1 MLPYLMPLTPPPI
14 QIVVFQT
21 ERALGIPD
29 WIGVAGRGRW
39 NELRQTAPS
48 PKAAQN
54 TTQNATNFPR
64 SVRYPKATAIEAAM
78 AAPFLRNYPQQV
90 QIGSPDPGSPEGA
103 AYELKADYYALT
115 YDPDSPP
122 PAQAI
127 ATIDGIAIFA
137 GEPIDPSATA
147 VYGLG
152 QAMAVPTGQVFV
164 RFAKGN
170 AADRQAAIAAAG
182 YQIAEPLDY
191 APEAAW
197 LRASS
202 GSTADALTQLAA
214 LKGLDNI
221 AAIEPQL
228 VMARSLR

>member
-1 MLPYLMPLTPPPI
+1 MLPYLMPLNLPPI
-14 QIVVFQT
+14 PIVIFQT
-21 ERALGIPD
+21 ERAIGLPD
-29 WIGVAGRGRW
+29 WLAAAGR
-39 NELRQTAPS
+39 S
-48 PKAAQN
+48 P
-54 TTQNATNFPR
+54 
-64 SVRYPKATAIEAAM
+64 VRYPRTTSIEAAM
-78 AAPFLRNYPQQV
+78 AAPFWLNYPKQL
-90 QIGSPDPGSPEGA
+90 QIGSPDPA
-103 AYELKADYYALT
+103 AYDLKADYYALT
-115 YDPDSPP
+115 YDPDAAP

-137 GEPIDPSATA
+137 GEPIDPSAATA
-147 VYGLG
+147 VYGLSG

-164 RFAKGN
+164 RFSSGN

-182 YQIAEPLDY
+182 YQIAETLDY

-202 GSTADALTQLAA
+202 GNTADALTQLAA
-214 LKGLDNI
+214 LQGLDNI